1 MSTAGV
7 PYKAQR
13 SSISRMIYSPY
24 YENQQQEIQPM
35 IRIMYVRIISSFA
48 NALNSYGLKAHELGE
63 RLNSDIYDKH
73 RETLH
78 KIYPE

>member
-1 MSTAGV
+1 
-7 PYKAQR
+7 
-13 SSISRMIYSPY
+13 
-24 YENQQQEIQPM
+24 M

-48 NALNSYGLKAHELGE
+48 GALDSYGLKAHELGE

-73 RETLH
+73 SETLK